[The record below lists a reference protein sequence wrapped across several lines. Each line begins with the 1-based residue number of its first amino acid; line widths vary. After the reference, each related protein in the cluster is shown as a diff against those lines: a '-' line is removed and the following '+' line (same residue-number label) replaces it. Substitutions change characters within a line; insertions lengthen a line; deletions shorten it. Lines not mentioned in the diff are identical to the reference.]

1 MESQGLS
8 TLTEEHWQAI
18 EKVSDILAEGSAS
31 ASDLQQAIRSGLEV
45 ILNTL
50 KRTDSGVALFL
61 PRFCEHINSDW
72 TFLNA
77 SPEWQNTLLNGQSPY
92 IEPLSKVIQKGQVWP
107 GSNDTDLGAIFP
119 LSGTDKPIG
128 ALLVSG
134 EVISPDSYPHWQALL
149 RPISRMVAMHALV
162 SGNINGTP
170 SYLELLRSRNT
181 LRAMFDSLP
190 IALYIIDP
198 TYTLMAINHSRADRV
213 NEKPNLL
220 VGSKCYERLF
230 QRSSPCPAC
239 RISETFASGQNT
251 SRVNRSWLDNERFI
265 EWEVSTFPIMDETD
279 SVIQTIIVEQ
289 DITDKRNLEAN
300 LIQSE
305 KLAAVG
311 QLAAGVAHEINNP
324 LTAIIANAQI
334 LHREIS
340 PAEQDLIDSVKL
352 IEMAGTRASQVVRNL
367 LGIARKE
374 KYEFSPVDLNETLH
388 NALTL
393 VQHELVGRPMQVNL
407 DMQERMPR
415 VVASQDQLQGVWI
428 NLILNA
434 IDAIDKEAGVIS
446 ISTRFTGTEFQVT
459 IMDNGRGI
467 SADHLAKVFEP
478 FFTTKSPGRGTGL
491 GLSVCMRV
499 IRHHGGNIVVESET
513 GLWTRFTV
521 SLPGPK

>member
-8 TLTEEHWQAI
+8 TLTEDHWLAI

-31 ASDLQQAIRSGLEV
+31 TGDLQQALSRSLEM
-45 ILNTL
+45 ILVTL
-50 KRTDSGVALFL
+50 KRADSGAALFL
-61 PRFCEHINSDW
+61 PRFCEHIHNDW
-72 TFLNA
+72 TFLNMP
-77 SPEWQNTLLNGQSPY
+77 PEGQTSLLNGQSPLFAS
-92 IEPLSKVIQKGQVWP
+92 IKEAIQTNMVWP
-107 GSNDTDLGAIFP
+107 GSKETGLGAIFP
-119 LSGTDKPIG
+119 LVGSEKPIG

-134 EVISPDSYPHWQALL
+134 EIIPPEQYSRWQALL
-149 RPISRMVAMHALV
+149 RPVSRMVTMHALV

-190 IALYIIDP
+190 IAIYIIDP
-198 TYTLMAINHSRADRV
+198 SYTLVAINQSRAERINV
-213 NEKPNLL
+213 KPNQL

-251 SRVNRSWLDNERFI
+251 TRMNRSWLDNERFI
-265 EWEVSTFPIMDETD
+265 EWEVSTFPIMDEND
-279 SVIQTIIVEQ
+279 AVAQTIIVEQ

-340 PAEQDLIDSVKL
+340 PNEEDLIDSVKL

-407 DMQERMPR
+407 DLQDKMPR
-415 VVASQDQLQGVWI
+415 AVASQDQLQGVWI

-434 IDAIDKEAGVIS
+434 IDAIDKEAGEIS

-459 IMDNGRGI
+459 FKDNGKGI
-467 SADHLAKVFEP
+467 SEDHLSKVFEP

-499 IRHHGGNIVVESET
+499 IRHHGGNILVESQA
-513 GLWTRFTV
+513 GQWTRFTV